1 MEQLVSQGA
10 RRVLVVEDDPTLCE
24 LLRVLLDRPGR
35 EVRTAADG
43 LDALRQIRYQDPD
56 VILLDL
62 MLPRMNGFEVV
73 RELAASDSDALQR
86 VIVLTAASEST
97 LKDFHERRVYRV
109 IKKPFDI
116 AELAE
121 AVEACAANRAV
132 KVT

>member
-1 MEQLVSQGA
+1 MEQLVSPGA

-97 LKDFHERRVYRV
+97 LTDFHERRVYRV

>member
-1 MEQLVSQGA
+1 MEQLVSPGA

-35 EVRTAADG
+35 EVRIAADG
-43 LDALRQIRYQDPD
+43 FDALRQIRYQDPD

-73 RELAASDSDALQR
+73 RELAAFDSDTLQR
-86 VIVLTAASEST
+86 IIVLTAASEST
-97 LKDFHERRVYRV
+97 LRDFQEKRVYRV

-116 AELAE
+116 VDLTD
-121 AVEACAANRAV
+121 AVEACAAKRAV
-132 KVT
+132 NVT

>member
-1 MEQLVSQGA
+1 MRAYALFSANIQKRKS
-10 RRVLVVEDDPTLCE
+10 
-24 LLRVLLDRPGR
+24 RP
-35 EVRTAADG
+35 
-43 LDALRQIRYQDPD
+43 
-56 VILLDL
+56 
-62 MLPRMNGFEVV
+62 
-73 RELAASDSDALQR
+73 LQR